1 MIVCSEIRSEARR
14 LGWTTARLL
23 RVAWKLSRGITT
35 AALFLLASPIL
46 AQEPPTATGRWEARA
61 TASWVTLGGSASR
74 TTGGLMSAI
83 GGQYVWLVGERLELG
98 VGAGLGLFAFAEPHW
113 MGVLGGPSVTAALR
127 PVKSF
132 ALGLGFNADFGRVST
147 CNIWGYC
154 ARFNGFYP
162 ALSAQASYDV
172 APHVAI
178 EAALHVRIVET
189 WAWSGPS
196 VAPSA
201 GAVFSL

>member
-1 MIVCSEIRSEARR
+1 MRAPLTV
-14 LGWTTARLL
+14 
-23 RVAWKLSRGITT
+23 
-35 AALFLLASPIL
+35 ALFLLASPVL

-61 TASWVTLGGSASR
+61 TASWVTLGGSARR
-74 TTGGLMSAI
+74 TTGGLMPAL
-83 GGQYVWLVGERLELG
+83 GGQYVWLVSERLELG
-98 VGAGLGLFAFAEPHW
+98 MGAGLGLYGFAEPHW

-127 PVKSF
+127 PVKAL
-132 ALGLGFNADFGRVST
+132 ALGLGFAADFGRVST
-147 CNIWGYC
+147 CNSWGYC
-154 ARFNGFYP
+154 ARFNGLFP
-162 ALSAQASYDV
+162 ALSAQVSYEVAS
-172 APHVAI
+172 HVAV